1 MLESADE
8 DRAAEVKDNISIAEG
23 EISILTLDS
32 KDTPYL
38 LIEDKSRSAQLEP
51 LGFITV
57 PLAGARRLG
66 CGDGSARYR

>member
-38 LIEDKSRSAQLEP
+38 LI
-51 LGFITV
+51 
-57 PLAGARRLG
+57 
-66 CGDGSARYR
+66 